1 MISLLNK
8 KTPYQIGN
16 TTMVGHRRLMHPPV
30 SCHILSMS
38 QSLLPLLPLCIVCEN
53 WLVVSVCLFGCMFP
67 TGRLNKIII
76 NK

>member
-1 MISLLNK
+1 MISLQNK

-53 WLVVSVCLFGCMFP
+53 WLVVSVCLHVSNWP
-67 TGRLNKIII
+67 IKQNNNK
-76 NK
+76 